1 MWGLTKRPTTGE
13 STEII
18 LKVPNDIADQMTV
31 LVRNI
36 MDMARRNDEDID
48 DDALYPI
55 EDVIGPT
62 TPGDLLQG
70 LRGREGLTQAEF
82 AEKLGVRQNYISDM
96 ERNVRP
102 ISKAMAKKIG
112 KTFDIDYTL
121 FL

>member
-62 TPGDLLQG
+62 TPGDLLQ
-70 LRGREGLTQAEF
+70 AEF

>member
-18 LKVPNDIADQMTV
+18 LKVPNDVADQMTV

-70 LRGREGLTQAEF
+70 LRGRRLPSRYI
-82 AEKLGVRQNYISDM
+82 LPYSVRRQETGAPS
-96 ERNVRP
+96 
-102 ISKAMAKKIG
+102 
-112 KTFDIDYTL
+112 TL
-121 FL
+121 HS